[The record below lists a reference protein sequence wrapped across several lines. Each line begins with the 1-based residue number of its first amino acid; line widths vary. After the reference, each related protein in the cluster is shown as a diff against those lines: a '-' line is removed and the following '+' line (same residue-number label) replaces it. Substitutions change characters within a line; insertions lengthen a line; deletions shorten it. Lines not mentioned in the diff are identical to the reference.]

1 MAEMTLPIGKKVFKN
16 PVFTASGTFG
26 YGDEYESIFD
36 PALLGGVCSKG
47 LTRTPREGNSPP
59 RLMET
64 PAGLLNSVGLQNMGI
79 EPFIREKLPEL
90 VRKKICIIA
99 NIAGHS
105 AEEFGEMA
113 ALCNQAEG
121 IEAVELNVS
130 CPNVKEGGMAFGIRR
145 ESIFEITQM
154 CRKALQK
161 PLIVKLSP
169 NVTDITEMAGAA
181 LDGGADG
188 LTVANTLLGMAI
200 DVEKRSPAIHNVFAG
215 LSGPAVKPVALRMV
229 YQVKKA
235 FPRAVILASGGI
247 VSARDAIEFFMAGA
261 SGVQIGTGLFRTPDL
276 PLRVIRGTEAFCEE
290 NGFRSVRD
298 LTGLAI
304 KEKL

>member
-1 MAEMTLPIGKKVFKN
+1 MAEMTLKIGGQAFKN

-26 YGDEYESIFD
+26 YGDEYEEIFD
-36 PALLGGVCSKG
+36 PALLGAVCSKG
-47 LTRTPREGNSPP
+47 LTRFPREGNAPP

-79 EPFIREKLPEL
+79 EPFIREKVPQL
-90 VRKKICIIA
+90 VEKGISIIA

-105 AEEFGEMA
+105 TEEFAEMA
-113 ALCNQAEG
+113 YLCNESPG
-121 IEAVELNVS
+121 ILAVELNVS
-130 CPNVKEGGMAFGIRR
+130 CPNVKEGGMAFGIRHQ
-145 ESIFEITQM
+145 SVSEITSA

-169 NVTDITEMAGAA
+169 NVTDITEMAEAA
-181 LDGGADG
+181 LESGADA

-200 DVEKRSPAIHNVFAG
+200 DVEKRAPAIHNVFAG

-235 FPRAVILASGGI
+235 FPHAVILASGGI
-247 VSARDAIEFFMAGA
+247 VSTRDALEFFMAGA

-276 PLRVIRGTEAFCEE
+276 PLRIIRGLEEFCDE
-290 NGFRSVRD
+290 NGMRTVSG

-304 KEKL
+304 KEMS

>member
-1 MAEMTLPIGKKVFKN
+1 MAGLTLTIGQKTFQN

-26 YGDEYESIFD
+26 YGDEYEEIFD

-47 LTRTPREGNSPP
+47 LTRMPREGNAPP

-64 PAGLLNSVGLQNMGI
+64 AAGLLNSVGLQNMGI
-79 EPFIREKLPEL
+79 EPFIREKLPL
-90 VRKKICIIA
+90 LARKNVCVIA

-105 AEEFGEMA
+105 AEEFAEMA
-113 ALCNQAEG
+113 GMCNEARG
-121 IEAVELNVS
+121 IAAVELNVS
-130 CPNVKEGGMAFGIRR
+130 CPNVKEGGMAFGIRSR
-145 ESIFEITQM
+145 SVAEITRM
-154 CRKALQK
+154 CRDVLHK

-181 LDGGADG
+181 LENGADA

-200 DVEKRSPAIHNVFAG
+200 DVEKRAPAIHNVFAG

-247 VSARDAIEFFMAGA
+247 VSARDAVEFFMAGA

-276 PLRVIRGTEAFCEE
+276 PLRVIRGLETFCDE
-290 NGFRSVRD
+290 NGFASVSD
-298 LTGLAI
+298 LTGIAI
-304 KEKL
+304 KEMT

>member
-1 MAEMTLPIGKKVFKN
+1 MAVMTLAIGNKVFKN

-26 YGDEYESIFD
+26 YGDEYEEIFD

-47 LTRTPREGNSPP
+47 LTRMPREGNAPP

-79 EPFIREKLPEL
+79 GPFIKEKLPGL
-90 VRKKICIIA
+90 VRKNICVIA
-99 NIAGHS
+99 NIAGHT
-105 AEEFGEMA
+105 AEEFAEMA
-113 ALCNQAEG
+113 EMCNKAQG

-145 ESIFEITQM
+145 ESVSEITRL
-154 CRKALQK
+154 CRAVLNK

-169 NVTDITEMAGAA
+169 NVTDITQMAGAA
-181 LDGGADG
+181 LESGADA

-200 DVEKRSPAIHNVFAG
+200 DVEKRAPAIHNVFAG

-235 FPRAVILASGGI
+235 FPHAVILASGGI
-247 VSARDAIEFFMAGA
+247 VSARDAVEFFMAGA

-276 PLRVIRGTEAFCEE
+276 PLRVIKGLETFCDE
-290 NGFRSVRD
+290 NGFGRAGD
-298 LTGLAI
+298 LTGSAI
-304 KEKL
+304 KEMS